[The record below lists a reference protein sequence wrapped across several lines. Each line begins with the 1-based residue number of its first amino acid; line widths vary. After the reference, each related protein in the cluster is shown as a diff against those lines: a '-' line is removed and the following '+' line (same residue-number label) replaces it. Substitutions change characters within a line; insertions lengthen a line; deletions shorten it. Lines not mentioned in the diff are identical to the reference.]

1 MFAVIETGG
10 KQCLVE
16 KGSKLEIEK
25 LTEEAGKTVKFDK
38 VLMIGEGKDVKIG
51 KPYLAGA
58 EVEAKVIEQ
67 KKDKKVMTFKKKSK
81 KRYERTIG
89 HRQHVTAIEI
99 TDIKG

>member
-16 KGSKLEIEK
+16 KGLKLEIEK

-38 VLMIGEGKDVKIG
+38 VLMIGEGKTVKIG

-58 EVEAKVIEQ
+58 EVEAKVLEQ
-67 KKDKKVMTFKKKSK
+67 KKDKKVMTFKKKAK

-89 HRQHVTAIEI
+89 HRQHVTSIEI